1 MISVEKIRAISSIVC
16 KDIVLD
22 PEVESGWPY
31 RFTYT
36 IYEDRETDMQNEFQ
50 NILKSMEKYIKASA
64 SDGHKSL
71 HFQFDYNINDSY
83 FCKRIVIGVY
93 IILFNNRY
101 DVAVSEEHT
110 LKFNPNHASEIDDA
124 IIASYGDYCQD
135 RRMIDLFIKW

>member
-1 MISVEKIRAISSIVC
+1 MISIEKIRAISSIIC

-31 RFTYT
+31 RVTYT
-36 IYEDRETDMQNEFQ
+36 IYEDRETDTQNEFQ
-50 NILKSMEKYIKASA
+50 NILKSIEKYIKASA

-83 FCKRIVIGVY
+83 FCKRIVFGIY

-101 DVAVSEEHT
+101 DVAVGEEHT
-110 LKFNPNHASEIDDA
+110 LEFNPNPALEIDDA

-135 RRMIDLFIKW
+135 RRIIDLLIKW